1 MDEHDWIIDLETGA
15 RASPRCSANSRK
27 AKFGYLEMLSE
38 IDPKKIPKISNLG
51 LSFLEIPDQ
60 LSNLCLSIK
69 KTSKKKESNTKI
81 RSIYHYYC
89 TNQTKKFLIWLSWS
103 SEWIRP

>member
-69 KTSKKKESNTKI
+69 KTSKKRIKYKNKVNISLLLHKSNKKI
-81 RSIYHYYC
+81 SYLVVMV
-89 TNQTKKFLIWLSWS
+89 K
-103 SEWIRP
+103 

>member
-27 AKFGYLEMLSE
+27 AKN
-38 IDPKKIPKISNLG
+38 SNSG

-69 KTSKKKESNTKI
+69 KTSKKRIKYKNKVNISLLLHKSN
-81 RSIYHYYC
+81 
-89 TNQTKKFLIWLSWS
+89 KKFSYLVVMVK
-103 SEWIRP
+103 